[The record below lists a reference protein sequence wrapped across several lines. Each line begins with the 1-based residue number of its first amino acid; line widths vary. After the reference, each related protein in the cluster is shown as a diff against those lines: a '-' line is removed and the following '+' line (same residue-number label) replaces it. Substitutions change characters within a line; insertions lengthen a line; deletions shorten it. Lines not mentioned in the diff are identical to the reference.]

1 MKRGIIIAAVLVLV
15 AAIAA
20 GTWWYVNENPEWW
33 FWAQDQ
39 FDAAVQELG
48 LEPEP
53 EPPGLVASGFVE
65 AEEATV
71 ATELGGR
78 IVALHADEG
87 DEVDEGQVLVQL
99 DDSLLLAQVR
109 AAQADLALAEANLAQ
124 VKAGV
129 SQETLNRALAQ
140 LEQARTAQEAA
151 RIAWQDAQAIADNPQ
166 ELELALTAARAQ
178 LGVLDFQARQALA
191 LANAAQAGSDFA
203 DASVQI
209 LEEFEPRVEWIF
221 VDSFTFG
228 TLPPDIPLPPGVG
241 DGEYRINGYKIVVEK
256 GKISLYV
263 RARLAVPADVMD
275 EARYQQATTT
285 YQAWQ
290 AWTGLAQAQVARS
303 GLQDQIAQ
311 LSGQIANPLPLQ
323 VQADTARAQYEVA
336 TSAVGL
342 ANAQVEGLKMGATP
356 EQIAAVE
363 AQVEIA
369 RSALDALQ
377 VQAAKFT
384 LQAPIAGLVLERP
397 VHVGEVALPGAP
409 LMTLADLDH
418 MTLTIYVP
426 EDQLGR
432 VYLGQP
438 VSVTVDAYAGR
449 TFPGSVTYI
458 ANEAEFT
465 PRNVQTREERV
476 NMVFAIRVALP
487 NPDHALKPGMPADA
501 VLIEA
506 SHPAS
511 VGAVR
516 PGFAPWLTWQV
527 VSYPGTNRIGSGCGA
542 VPTRIATGPPGAL
555 QRPVFILRETNR
567 GI

>member
-1 MKRGIIIAAVLVLV
+1 
-15 AAIAA
+15 
-20 GTWWYVNENPEWW
+20 
-33 FWAQDQ
+33 
-39 FDAAVQELG
+39 
-48 LEPEP
+48 
-53 EPPGLVASGFVE
+53 
-65 AEEATV
+65 
-71 ATELGGR
+71 
-78 IVALHADEG
+78 
-87 DEVDEGQVLVQL
+87 
-99 DDSLLLAQVR
+99 
-109 AAQADLALAEANLAQ
+109 
-124 VKAGV
+124 
-129 SQETLNRALAQ
+129 
-140 LEQARTAQEAA
+140 
-151 RIAWQDAQAIADNPQ
+151 
-166 ELELALTAARAQ
+166 

-209 LEEFEPRVEWIF
+209 LEEFEPRVEWIP
-221 VDSFTFG
+221 VGSFTFA

-241 DGEYRINGYKIVVEK
+241 DGEYRINGYKIVVQD
-256 GKISLYV
+256 GTISLYI

-275 EARYQQATTT
+275 EALYQQAATT

-303 GLQDQIAQ
+303 GLQAQIAQ
-311 LSGQIANPLPLQ
+311 LSSQIANPLSLQ
-323 VQADTARAQYEVA
+323 VQADMAQAQYEVA

-377 VQAAKFT
+377 TQDAKFI
-384 LQAPIAGLVLERP
+384 LRAPIAGLVLERP

-418 MTLTIYVP
+418 MTLTVYVP

-432 VYLGQP
+432 VYVGQP

-449 TFPGSVTYI
+449 TFLGSVIYI
-458 ANEAEFT
+458 ADEAEFT

-476 NMVFAIRVALP
+476 NMVFAVRVALP

-501 VLIEA
+501 ILIEA
-506 SHPAS
+506 PAD
-511 VGAVR
+511 
-516 PGFAPWLTWQV
+516 
-527 VSYPGTNRIGSGCGA
+527 
-542 VPTRIATGPPGAL
+542 
-555 QRPVFILRETNR
+555 E
-567 GI
+567 